1 MPRSYESNKPPGGW
15 PPQGQGCVYLITN
28 LLGGKQYV
36 GVSNNLRRRWH
47 SHCAYEKKCK
57 SYIKNAIHA
66 HGYENFAISIL
77 MLGTKEEC
85 MLAENDFIEKCNTLA
100 PNGYNLR
107 GGGEGVIVTKTGEK
121 HPLYKIPMTEE
132 RKKKISAS
140 LKGRKL
146 TPEHVENMKRGLK
159 SVVRTPEWCRKIR
172 EGNRNKV
179 ITEETRKKISL
190 AGMGRKPSAEN
201 CANQSK
207 FLKDRWKDPAFR
219 DMMMVARKAGKE
231 KRLGATL

>member
-1 MPRSYESNKPPGGW
+1 MSRSYESNKPPGGW
-15 PPQGQGCVYLITN
+15 PPQGQGCVYLVTN
-28 LLGGKQYV
+28 RLDGKQYV
-36 GVSNNLRRRWH
+36 GVSNNLKRRWH
-47 SHCAYEKKCK
+47 SHCAYEIKCK
-57 SYIKNAIHA
+57 SYIKYAIHA

-85 MLAENDFIEKCNTLA
+85 MLAENDFIEKYNTLA
-100 PNGYNLR
+100 PHGYNLR

-121 HPLYKIPMTEE
+121 HPLYGRSVPEE
-132 RKKKISAS
+132 QRKKISAK

-159 SVVRTPEWCRKIR
+159 SVVRTPEWRRKIGEASR
-172 EGNRNKV
+172 NRV
-179 ITEETRKKISL
+179 ITEETRKKIGL

-207 FLKDRWKDPAFR
+207 FLKEQWKDPAFR
-219 DMMMVARKAGKE
+219 DMMIAARRAGKE